1 MKNWSVDEVRLKKN
15 PKKYKAWR
23 LEQQL
28 TYGLDIGEKINRK
41 VLIKQWLT
49 VKSRLDQ
56 RRQEALQFLL
66 WS

>member
-1 MKNWSVDEVRLKKN
+1 MRN
-15 PKKYKAWR
+15 PKKYQAWR

-49 VKSRLDQ
+49 VKGRLDQ
-56 RRQEALQFLL
+56 KRQEALQFLL